1 MGDKAIGLYDKF
13 TVFRNDGKSKPG
25 GKHCGCE
32 YFVLD
37 LDHDPHAIAALFAY
51 ADSCSAEYPMLA
63 QDLRSK
69 AVTLNERKP
78 E

>member
-1 MGDKAIGLYDKF
+1 MGNKSRGLYDKF

-37 LDHDPHAIAALFAY
+37 LDHDPHAIAAIRAY
-51 ADSCSAEYPMLA
+51 ADSCCKEYPKLSIDLLA
-63 QDLRSK
+63 K
-69 AVTLNERKP
+69 AANKEKTT
-78 E
+78 